1 MSLANNPKTT
11 PGIVQGVLDDD
22 FEASPNRIM
31 SLAHNPSSQT
41 HSQIPGHAPEQAS
54 CFFVK
59 FTSFIDE
66 PPRKNIS
73 MKTHKLLAVILLIFI
88 ASGITPSFAQ
98 DGDQILDGI
107 GETSLISRYLFNGDV
122 RDWSRNNLHGII
134 QGTDFGFIPDSLFG
148 NVLSL
153 SGESETYIS
162 IPGEAVS
169 GEESLTITGWIYLRT
184 ARSGQIFFDFGKSS
198 KSHIFAAPMGTKEKE
213 GCQTQILTETDKYSA
228 GSPAVPVN
236 KWSHLAVVIN
246 MPAKTLATYL
256 NGALVSETKDVE
268 LELNQMFDDDSEK
281 NNLLYIGKSLN
292 SETTFLNA
300 KLSDFRI
307 YRIPLSERQIA
318 RIYNIALKKEEA
330 PARRR
335 AEPERNLPVFP
346 ETTPQLFNAN
356 LISVPEI
363 SAETTVGYLPVL
375 PRFVKGVY
383 RDNSAGPD
391 VRVIWPAPA
400 DNNQV
405 LSPGT
410 YTITGKI
417 AGSGLKPVA
426 RVTVKEADVHAS
438 PVRTLE
444 TFDLEQVTLNTD
456 LHGHETKFIENRDK
470 FIAGLANTNPDNFLF
485 MFRNAFGQEQ
495 PEGAKP
501 LGGWDSQ
508 QTKLRGHATGHYLS
522 AIAQAYAG
530 TGYDESLRA
539 NFAGKMEYMVNTLY
553 ELSQKSGQPKTAG
566 GEHVSDPTAV
576 PTGPGKSD
584 YNSDLSEEGIRTD
597 YWNWGKGFISAYP
610 PDQFIMLEK
619 GATYGGSVAQIW
631 APYYT
636 LHKILAGLMD
646 VYEISGN
653 RKALEIVKGMGDWVH
668 ARLSQVPTETLI
680 SMWNRYIAGE
690 FGGMNEA
697 MARLCRIT
705 GEPRYL
711 EVAQLF
717 DNIRLFYGDA
727 EHNHGLARNVDMLR
741 GLHANQH
748 IPQII
753 GALEI
758 YRDSDAPEY
767 YHIADNFWEI
777 VTSDYMYSIGGVAGA
792 RNPNNA
798 ECFTAQ
804 PATLYENGFAAGGQ
818 NETCATYNMLK
829 LTSGL
834 FLFDQRAELMDYYE
848 RGLYNHI
855 LASVAEHTPANTYHV
870 PLRPGSVKQ
879 FGNPEMTG
887 FSCCNGTALESST
900 KLQNSIYFKSSDN
913 QALYVNLFVPSTLNW
928 TDRNITV
935 TQTTVYPKE
944 DRTLITIKGKGRFDL
959 NVRVPHWATKGY
971 FVTINGKD
979 VKINAVPGS
988 YLTLSRKWKNGDT
1001 VELRMPFKF
1010 YLEPVMD
1017 QQNIASLFYG
1027 PVLLAAQEPEPRT
1040 EWRKVTLDAE
1050 DLGKSI
1056 SGNPEQLEFTID
1068 GVVFKPFYETYGR
1081 HSVYL
1086 DVTLK

>member
-1 MSLANNPKTT
+1 
-11 PGIVQGVLDDD
+11 
-22 FEASPNRIM
+22 
-31 SLAHNPSSQT
+31 
-41 HSQIPGHAPEQAS
+41 
-54 CFFVK
+54 
-59 FTSFIDE
+59 
-66 PPRKNIS
+66 
-73 MKTHKLLAVILLIFI
+73 MKTLKLPAVIILIFC
-88 ASGITPSFAQ
+88 ASGITPSFSQ
-98 DGDQILDGI
+98 GGDQILDGI

-134 QGTDFGFIPDSLFG
+134 QGTDFGFVPDSLFG

-153 SGESETYIS
+153 AGESETYIS

-184 ARSGQIFFDFGKSS
+184 AGSGQIFFDFGKSS
-198 KSHIFAAPMGTKEKE
+198 KSHFFAAPAGTKDEE
-213 GCQTQILTETDKYSA
+213 GFQTQILTETNRYAA
-228 GSPAVPVN
+228 GSTAVPIN

-246 MPAKTLATYL
+246 IPAKTLATYL
-256 NGALVSETKDVE
+256 NGTLVSETKDVE
-268 LELNQMFDDDSEK
+268 LDLKQLFEDDSEK
-281 NNLLYIGKSLN
+281 NNQLYIGKSPD
-292 SETTFLNA
+292 SEKTFLDA
-300 KLSDFRI
+300 KLADFRI

-318 RIYNIALKKEEA
+318 HIYNIALKKEEA

-346 ETTPQLFNAN
+346 ETTPQLYNAY
-356 LISVPEI
+356 LTDVPEI
-363 SAETTVGYLPVL
+363 SVETTVGYLPVL
-375 PRFVKGVY
+375 PRFVKGIY
-383 RDNSAGPD
+383 KDNSAGPD
-391 VRVIWPAPA
+391 VRVIWPAPS
-400 DNNQV
+400 DNSQV

-417 AGSGLKPVA
+417 AGSGLQPVA
-426 RVTVKEADVHAS
+426 TVTVKEAEEQATPD
-438 PVRTLE
+438 RTLE
-444 TFDLEQVTLNTD
+444 TFDLDKVTLNKD
-456 LHGHETKFIENRDK
+456 IHGHETKFIENRDK
-470 FIAGLANTNPDNFLF
+470 FITVLAATNPDNFLY
-485 MFRNAFGQEQ
+485 MFRNAFGQKQ
-495 PEGAKP
+495 PEGAEP
-501 LGGWDSQ
+501 LGVWDSQ

-522 AIAQAYAG
+522 ALAQSYAS
-530 TGYDESLRA
+530 TGYDTVLQAS
-539 NFAGKMEYMVNTLY
+539 FARRMEYMVNTLY
-553 ELSQKSGQPKTAG
+553 DLSQLSGQPLTAG
-566 GEHVSDPTAV
+566 EENVSDPTAV
-576 PTGPGKSD
+576 PPAAGKQD
-584 YNSDLSEEGIRTD
+584 FDSDLSTEGIRTD
-597 YWNWGKGFISAYP
+597 YWNWGKGYISAYP

-619 GATYGGSVAQIW
+619 GATYGGSNAQVW

-646 VYEISGN
+646 VYELSGN
-653 RKALEIVKGMGDWVH
+653 GKALEIVKGMGDWVH
-668 ARLSQVPTETLI
+668 ARLSQVPKETLI

-711 EVAQLF
+711 EVARLF

-727 EHNHGLARNVDMLR
+727 DHSHGLARNVDMFR

-748 IPQII
+748 IPQIM
-753 GALEI
+753 GAIEI
-758 YRDSDAPEY
+758 YRNTKASEY
-767 YHIADNFWEI
+767 YHIADNFWHI
-777 VTSDYMYSIGGVAGA
+777 ATGDYMYSIGGVGGA

-804 PATLYENGFAAGGQ
+804 PATLYENGFSAGGQ
-818 NETCATYNMLK
+818 NESCATYNMLK
-829 LTSGL
+829 VTRNL
-834 FLFDQRAELMDYYE
+834 FLFDQRPEYMDYYE

-855 LASVAEHTPANTYHV
+855 LASVEEHTPANTYHV

-879 FGNPEMTG
+879 FSNAGMKG
-887 FSCCNGTALESST
+887 FTCCNGTGLESST
-900 KLQNSIYFKSSDN
+900 KLQNSIYFRSADN
-913 QALYVNLFVPSTLNW
+913 QALYVNLYIPSTLTW
-928 TDRNITV
+928 TERKIKV
-935 TQTTVYPKE
+935 TQATAYPQE
-944 DRTLITIKGKGRFDL
+944 DRTLLTINGKGRFDL

-971 FVTINGKD
+971 FVKINGKD

-1050 DLGKSI
+1050 DIGKSI
-1056 SGNPEQLEFTID
+1056 SGNPELLEFNID